1 MKTHLLTIAL
11 FLFPILI
18 LAQNNDPIIMTINGK
33 NIKKSEFDSI
43 YNKNNSEDA
52 IEKKSLEEYIDLFK
66 NFKLK
71 VAEAE
76 AQGLDTT
83 ALFRSELAEYR
94 SQIAKPYQPVLA
106 ADESLVKK
114 EYDRLNEFLEVS
126 HILIL
131 FPREAGSNTI
141 IPPMLPADTL
151 ETYKKANLVY
161 SRLKKGEDFSK
172 LVLEYTDDAQT
183 KGNAVPGYLGWIS
196 GMMLYPVLEDVA
208 FSTEVGKFSEP
219 IRTNYG
225 YHIIKVLNKK
235 PNPGKV
241 RASHILIKFPE
252 KADEAQK
259 KEVQNKIDEIYQ
271 KVLAGEDFAELARE
285 YSQDGSASRGGDL
298 DWFESGMMVPEF
310 EAATFALKE
319 INDVSKP
326 FSSPFGYHIVKLTDR
341 KALEPFEEKRE
352 EIASK
357 FSNSFFHLIHK
368 RAIEDLKKDEGFT
381 PNDKAY
387 EALRKDALELFP
399 TNDAYL
405 KKYADSNETLF
416 SIGDSHTTIAEFIS
430 YLQSNSRSTY
440 YVSIDFLNNKLNLF
454 EYNQLIKFLD
464 KSLEDKHPEFRNLM
478 QEYYDGTLVF
488 EISNKEVWNK
498 ASEDTE
504 GLERFFEKNKNN
516 FKWAEPHYKGYV
528 VLVKDTETKKKIQKE
543 TSKMQPEAAVN
554 YMLENYK
561 VGTVSYV
568 KVEKGLFKKRDNV
581 FVDEAIFK
589 TGKAEYPENFE
600 DFLLVGKTLKSPE
613 SYTDVRGQV
622 ITEYQDYL
630 EKDWIKELNEKY
642 PVVLY
647 KDVIFKGK

>member
-1 MKTHLLTIAL
+1 MKTHLLTIVL
-11 FLFPILI
+11 LLFPILI
-18 LAQNNDPIIMTINGK
+18 FAQNNDPVIMTINGK
-33 NIKKSEFDSI
+33 SIKKSEFDSI
-43 YNKNNSEDA
+43 YNKNNNEDV

-83 ALFRSELAEYR
+83 ASFRSELAEYR

-106 ADESLVKK
+106 ADESLLKK
-114 EYDRLNEFLEVS
+114 EYDRLNEFIQVS

-131 FPREAGSNTI
+131 FPREEGSNTI

-161 SRLKKGEDFSK
+161 SRLKKGEDFGK

-183 KGNAVPGYLGWIS
+183 KDKPVPGLLGWIS
-196 GMMLYPVLEDVA
+196 GMMLHPILEDAA

-219 IRTNYG
+219 IRANYG
-225 YHIIKVLNKK
+225 YHIVKILDKK
-235 PNPGKV
+235 SNPGKV

-259 KEVQNKIDEIYQ
+259 KEAQNKIDAVYQ

-285 YSQDGSASRGGDL
+285 YSQDGSASIGGDL
-298 DWFESGMMVPEF
+298 NWFEHGMMVPEF
-310 EAATFALKE
+310 EDVTFALKE
-319 INDVSKP
+319 INDISKP
-326 FSSPFGYHIVKLTDR
+326 FSTPFGYHIVKLTDR

-357 FSNSFFHLIHK
+357 FSSSFFQLIHK
-368 RAIEDLKKDEGFT
+368 QAIEDLKKEEGFT

-399 TNDAYL
+399 TSDAYL

-416 SIGDSHTTIAEFIS
+416 SIGDSKTTIAEFIS
-430 YLQSNSRSTY
+430 YLQSNSRSNY
-440 YVSIDFLNNKLNLF
+440 YISVDFLNYKLGLF
-454 EYNQLIKFLD
+454 EYNQVIQFRD
-464 KSLEDKHPEFRNLM
+464 KSLEEKYPEFKSLM

-504 GLERFFEKNKNN
+504 GLERFFAMNKDN

-528 VLVKDTETKKKIQKE
+528 ILVRDTETKKKIQKE
-543 TSKMQPEAAVN
+543 TSKMQPEAAVD

-568 KVEKGLFKKRDNV
+568 KVEKGLFKKGDNA

-613 SYTDVRGQV
+613 SYMDIRGQV
-622 ITEYQDYL
+622 VTEYQDYL
-630 EKDWIKELNEKY
+630 EKEWLKKLNEKY

-647 KDVIFKGK
+647 KDAIFTGK